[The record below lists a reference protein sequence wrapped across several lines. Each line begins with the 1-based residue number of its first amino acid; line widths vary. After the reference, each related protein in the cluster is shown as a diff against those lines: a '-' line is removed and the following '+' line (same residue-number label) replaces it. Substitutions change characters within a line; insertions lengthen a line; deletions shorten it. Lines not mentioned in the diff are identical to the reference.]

1 MCQLNRSAVRAETRQ
16 QLFARQEPRPSVDG
30 GNPRNLIQRALGRS
44 VSVCSTRT
52 GGREEQSSLKDIR
65 KNPYS
70 DRRADGASSRVQRAA
85 PPEQETERS
94 ATESNGNTH
103 NTMEDKSNSFSSGK
117 EEKADGNNVFQR
129 QDSIQKNNTGSQNTK
144 EHSNSV
150 SFKGER
156 EEAMVGFDDLEGA
169 SRQHG
174 FMQRQ
179 FGAMMQPGVNKFSLR
194 MFGSQKAVEKEQERV
209 QTAGYWI
216 IHPYSDFR

>member
-1 MCQLNRSAVRAETRQ
+1 M
-16 QLFARQEPRPSVDG
+16 
-30 GNPRNLIQRALGRS
+30 
-44 VSVCSTRT
+44 
-52 GGREEQSSLKDIR
+52 KDL

-94 ATESNGNTH
+94 ATKSSGNTQ

-150 SFKGER
+150 GFKGER

>member
-1 MCQLNRSAVRAETRQ
+1 
-16 QLFARQEPRPSVDG
+16 
-30 GNPRNLIQRALGRS
+30 
-44 VSVCSTRT
+44 
-52 GGREEQSSLKDIR
+52 
-65 KNPYS
+65 
-70 DRRADGASSRVQRAA
+70 
-85 PPEQETERS
+85 
-94 ATESNGNTH
+94 
-103 NTMEDKSNSFSSGK
+103 MEDKSNSFSGAK

-129 QDSIQKNNTGSQNTK
+129 QDSIQKNNTGSQNMK
-144 EHSNSV
+144 DHGNSV
-150 SFKGER
+150 GFKGER

>member
-1 MCQLNRSAVRAETRQ
+1 
-16 QLFARQEPRPSVDG
+16 
-30 GNPRNLIQRALGRS
+30 
-44 VSVCSTRT
+44 
-52 GGREEQSSLKDIR
+52 
-65 KNPYS
+65 
-70 DRRADGASSRVQRAA
+70 
-85 PPEQETERS
+85 
-94 ATESNGNTH
+94 
-103 NTMEDKSNSFSSGK
+103 MEDKSSSFSSNK

-129 QDSIQKNNTGSQNTK
+129 QDSIQINNTGSQNMK

-169 SRQHG
+169 ARQHG

>member
-1 MCQLNRSAVRAETRQ
+1 
-16 QLFARQEPRPSVDG
+16 
-30 GNPRNLIQRALGRS
+30 
-44 VSVCSTRT
+44 
-52 GGREEQSSLKDIR
+52 
-65 KNPYS
+65 
-70 DRRADGASSRVQRAA
+70 
-85 PPEQETERS
+85 
-94 ATESNGNTH
+94 
-103 NTMEDKSNSFSSGK
+103 MEDKSNSFSSNK

-129 QDSIQKNNTGSQNTK
+129 QDSIQKNNTGGGSAK
-144 EHSNSV
+144 DHGNSV
-150 SFKGER
+150 GFKGER
-156 EEAMVGFDDLEGA
+156 EEAMVGFDDLEAA

>member
-1 MCQLNRSAVRAETRQ
+1 MKDIKKKQESSRRVLSS
-16 QLFARQEPRPSVDG
+16 FAR
-30 GNPRNLIQRALGRS
+30 
-44 VSVCSTRT
+44 
-52 GGREEQSSLKDIR
+52 
-65 KNPYS
+65 
-70 DRRADGASSRVQRAA
+70 SSR
-85 PPEQETERS
+85 EQETERFFFFKHRRFKRGE
-94 ATESNGNTH
+94 TKI
-103 NTMEDKSNSFSSGK
+103 TMEEKSNSLSSNK

-129 QDSIQKNNTGSQNTK
+129 QDSIQKNNTGSQNMK
-144 EHSNSV
+144 DHGNSV
-150 SFKGER
+150 GFKGER

>member
-1 MCQLNRSAVRAETRQ
+1 MKDIQEGGVKREGNKKRTVRRGEKRALRFFFSLLLLSAQPLPSKETDR
-16 QLFARQEPRPSVDG
+16 FAHQHPGCEPR
-30 GNPRNLIQRALGRS
+30 
-44 VSVCSTRT
+44 
-52 GGREEQSSLKDIR
+52 
-65 KNPYS
+65 
-70 DRRADGASSRVQRAA
+70 AS
-85 PPEQETERS
+85 
-94 ATESNGNTH
+94 
-103 NTMEDKSNSFSSGK
+103 MEDKSNSFSGGK

-129 QDSIQKNNTGSQNTK
+129 QDSIQKNNTGGQNMK
-144 EHSNSV
+144 DHGNSV
-150 SFKGER
+150 GFKGER

>member
-1 MCQLNRSAVRAETRQ
+1 MDGRSRG
-16 QLFARQEPRPSVDG
+16 PSVDG
-30 GNPRNLIQRALGRS
+30 GNPRNLIHRVLGHS
-44 VSVCSTRT
+44 VSVCSTRVE
-52 GGREEQSSLKDIR
+52 GRGAEQFEGHQK
-65 KNPYS
+65 KQE
-70 DRRADGASSRVQRAA
+70 SSRRVLSLPPPSLSLSRAGEGTRSLREKTEEN
-85 PPEQETERS
+85 PPENGKTKS
-94 ATESNGNTH
+94 A
-103 NTMEDKSNSFSSGK
+103 MEDKSNSFSSNK

-129 QDSIQKNNTGSQNTK
+129 QDSIQKNNTGSQNMK
-144 EHSNSV
+144 DHGNSV
-150 SFKGER
+150 GFKGER
-156 EEAMVGFDDLEGA
+156 EETMVGFDDLDGA